1 MGEAV
6 VSSGDP
12 AEILDPSEH
21 AFDGVAAAVEVR
33 REAVFPAPVSFGR
46 NVRRGALA
54 LDFAAD
60 GVAVVTLVTVQD
72 DGRGHPVEQGISGEA
87 IGYLS
92 AGQQERDR
100 AAEAVG
106 KRVDLRG
113 SSAPGTTYRL
123 GEFPPFP
130 PEAQR

>member
-1 MGEAV
+1 
-6 VSSGDP
+6 
-12 AEILDPSEH
+12 
-21 AFDGVAAAVEVR
+21 
-33 REAVFPAPVSFGR
+33 
-46 NVRRGALA
+46 
-54 LDFAAD
+54 
-60 GVAVVTLVTVQD
+60 VQD

-123 GEFPPFP
+123 GEFPPLP
-130 PEAQR
+130 PAAQR